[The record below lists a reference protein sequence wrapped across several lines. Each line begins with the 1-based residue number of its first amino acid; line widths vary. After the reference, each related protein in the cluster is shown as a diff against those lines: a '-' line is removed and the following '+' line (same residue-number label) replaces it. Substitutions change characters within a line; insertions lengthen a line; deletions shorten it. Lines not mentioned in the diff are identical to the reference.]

1 MITIE
6 KKRITIVVDN
16 FCSAETYTSIVNEL
30 IDLLRCKDENFIQQ
44 HKNVLLLLGNMMP
57 DEKQVQAM
65 YGVLPERREE

>member
-65 YGVLPERREE
+65 YGVLPEGREE